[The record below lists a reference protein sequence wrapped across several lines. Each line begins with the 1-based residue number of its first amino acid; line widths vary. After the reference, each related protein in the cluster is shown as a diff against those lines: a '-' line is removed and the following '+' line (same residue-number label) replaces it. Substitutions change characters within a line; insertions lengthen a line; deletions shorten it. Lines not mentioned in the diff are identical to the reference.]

1 MASKGFGGILAVG
14 HDAES
19 AIRQVLSRQVNDTA
33 SQLASRAVRHL
44 ESPRELFF
52 EIELKANGNAEV
64 VARPALQGDAHDGP
78 HQVEPPQAAVF
89 LAGRASTVAV
99 VVTTFD
105 MATGLFHGGIID
117 GDGDYGI
124 WRGQRG
130 ATSDHPS
137 PELVT
142 SLVQGAT
149 QEGIIAGKVFD
160 AGCATQP
167 QIGGDGLSARG
178 QGPARGQVGE
188 TLLRWGRQAP
198 LK

>member
-52 EIELKANGNAEV
+52 ERELKANGNAEV

-78 HQVEPPQAAVF
+78 HQVEPPQ
-89 LAGRASTVAV
+89 VAV

-117 GDGDYGI
+117 GDGDHGI

-142 SLVQGAT
+142 A
-149 QEGIIAGKVFD
+149 F
-160 AGCATQP
+160 
-167 QIGGDGLSARG
+167 RY
-178 QGPARGQVGE
+178 
-188 TLLRWGRQAP
+188 
-198 LK
+198 